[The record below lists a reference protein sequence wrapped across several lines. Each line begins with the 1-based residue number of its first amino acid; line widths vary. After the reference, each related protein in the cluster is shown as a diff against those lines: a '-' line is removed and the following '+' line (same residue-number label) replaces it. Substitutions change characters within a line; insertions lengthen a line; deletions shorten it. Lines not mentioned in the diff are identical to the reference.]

1 MLFHSFA
8 YLLIFL
14 PVVVGVHSFLRARTP
29 WPWPQAWLLLASLF
43 FCTRSA
49 AANLPLL
56 LGSILFNWAIAR
68 QMMAQK
74 DDSKHKLYL
83 WAGLTVNIIVL
94 FLFKYIHLFLETIA
108 YISEEHTSEL

>member
-43 FCTRSA
+43 FYTRAPS
-49 AANLPLL
+49 ANLPLL
-56 LGSILFNWAIAR
+56 VGSILFNWAIAR
-68 QMMAQK
+68 QMMAQTENAK
-74 DDSKHKLYL
+74 RSLYL
-83 WAGLTVNIIVL
+83 WAGLTVNIGDSRW
-94 FLFKYIHLFLETIA
+94 A
-108 YISEEHTSEL
+108 SASSR